1 MLHLASHT
9 VIDASAPLQNA
20 ILLSKDPTDDRYD
33 GTLYLHEIQRQ
44 NLAADLVVLSGCS
57 TARGILH
64 RGEGLAGL
72 QYAFRATGAQRSLAT
87 LWFVEDQ
94 ATVQLMDAF
103 YRYLRQG
110 HSKDV
115 ALLRVQLDYLAR
127 SDADKQ
133 SPFYWAAPVL
143 YGNTMPLSMAKRRPV
158 WLLWA
163 ALGFLFLS
171 VFFASRY
178 WRRKRLSIR

>member
-1 MLHLASHT
+1 MA
-9 VIDASAPLQNA
+9 V
-20 ILLSKDPTDDRYD
+20 
-33 GTLYLHEIQRQ
+33 
-44 NLAADLVVLSGCS
+44 DLVVLSGCS

-72 QYAFRATGAQRSLAT
+72 QYAFRAMGAQSSLAT

-103 YRYLRQG
+103 YRYLRQ
-110 HSKDV
+110 
-115 ALLRVQLDYLAR
+115 AQLDYLAR
-127 SDADKQ
+127 SNADKK

-143 YGNTMPLSMAKRRPV
+143 YGNTMPLSMARRRPA
-158 WLLWA
+158 WLLWV
-163 ALGFLFLS
+163 ALGFPLLF
-171 VFFASRY
+171 VFFAWRY